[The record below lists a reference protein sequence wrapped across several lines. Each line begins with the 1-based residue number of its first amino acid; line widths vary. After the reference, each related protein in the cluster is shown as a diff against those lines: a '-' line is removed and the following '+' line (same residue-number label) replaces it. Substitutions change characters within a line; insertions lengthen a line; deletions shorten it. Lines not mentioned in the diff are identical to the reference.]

1 MSRRSF
7 ASDNGAGA
15 HPEVLAALTRV
26 NEGHVPAYGADEH
39 TTRAE
44 ALIRKELGDA
54 ARPFLVFGG
63 TGANVTALAAVLQ
76 PHEAV
81 ICAGTAHINVDECG
95 APERHVGC
103 KLIPVVTTDGKLT
116 PELVKPAIKGIGAEH
131 HAQPRVISISQSTEY
146 GTVYSPSEL
155 SVLADF
161 AHSNRLLLHVDGA
174 RLANAAAAIGVPLK
188 AITADAGV
196 DLLSLGA
203 TKNGAIGAEAVV
215 FFREEPAK
223 KFKYIRKQGMQ
234 LPSKMRFVAAQ
245 FEALLTD
252 DLWLRSAQHA
262 NAMAR
267 RLANAVRGVPGITIT
282 QPVEANAVFAILP
295 PDRIASLQEKFFFYV
310 WDEQTHEVRWMTAW
324 DTTEE
329 DVDEFVAAVRGD
341 DGQQSTVDRRP

>member
-1 MSRRSF
+1 MTRRSF
-7 ASDNGAGA
+7 ASDNAAGA
-15 HPEVLAALTRV
+15 HPEVLAAMARV
-26 NEGHVPAYGADEH
+26 NEGHVTAYGADEH
-39 TTRAE
+39 TARAE
-44 ALIRKELGDA
+44 ALIRQELGET

-63 TGANVTALAAVLQ
+63 TGANVTALSAVLQ

-81 ICAGTAHINVDECG
+81 ICAETAHINVDECG
-95 APERHVGC
+95 APERHAGA
-103 KLIPVVTTDGKLT
+103 KLIPIVTPDGKLT

-131 HAQPRVISISQSTEY
+131 HVQPRVISISQSSEY
-146 GTVYSPSEL
+146 GTVYTPSEL
-155 SVLADF
+155 SALADF
-161 AHSNRLLLHVDGA
+161 AHDNRLLLHVDGA
-174 RLANAAAAIGVPLK
+174 RLANAAAGLGVSLK

-196 DLLSLGA
+196 DLLSFGA
-203 TKNGAIGAEAVV
+203 TKNGAVGAEAVV

-252 DLWLRSAQHA
+252 DLWRRSAEHA

-267 RLANAVRGVPGITIT
+267 RLANGVRGVPGITIT

-295 PDRIASLQEKFFFYV
+295 PERIAQLQEKFFFYV
-310 WDEQTHEVRWMTAW
+310 WDEQKHEVRWMTAW

-329 DVDEFVAAVRGD
+329 DVDGFVEALRAA
-341 DGQQSTVDRRP
+341 SSEL